1 MTIGKLWDA
10 LAEYPDDMPIYIG
23 YIDGHSIMQESF
35 KIVETMQIDGVKTI
49 SLMVDDIAIINN

>member
-1 MTIGKLWDA
+1 
-10 LAEYPDDMPIYIG
+10 MPIYIG